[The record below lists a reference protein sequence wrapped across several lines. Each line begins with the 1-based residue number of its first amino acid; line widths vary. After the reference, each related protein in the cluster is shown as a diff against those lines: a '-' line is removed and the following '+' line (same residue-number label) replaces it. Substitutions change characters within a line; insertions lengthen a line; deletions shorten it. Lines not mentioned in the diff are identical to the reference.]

1 MEPRLW
7 HAVQIMTRCH
17 EHPNGRSRVLIQENW
32 QCVARG
38 IWRPISILHCWQC
51 GTTVRKQHTQVRLL
65 STSSRCLNVALYW
78 KGIFLFPVGKHLAQT
93 TFTRSNKTCLLP
105 LSAIPSPIVLH
116 NISMHLTLNKLFR
129 KASCRLQTV
138 CTKQHEIIRCFNV

>member
-1 MEPRLW
+1 M
-7 HAVQIMTRCH
+7 C
-17 EHPNGRSRVLIQENW
+17 GSRYLKAYKHSALLTVWYNSAQTAHTGPFIKHVITL
-32 QCVARG
+32 
-38 IWRPISILHCWQC
+38 PQC
-51 GTTVRKQHTQVRLL
+51 GALL
-65 STSSRCLNVALYW
+65 RRY
-78 KGIFLFPVGKHLAQT
+78 FLFPVGKHLAQT